1 MKNHTATQ
9 NSRAKMGLLSMA
21 AGTALVIGG
30 LWIVPAHAEGSS
42 DQGSCNSEQPQQL
55 NDGEGDS
62 QGDNSSDC
70 SSSCDSNGGDDNN
83 SDSVRLND
91 GEGDNSSDD
100 SSNCDNGD
108 DEETTTTVVDTTVV
122 DTTVVDTTVVDTTVA
137 PTTSVASQ
145 GPVPPTSVDQQSEA
159 NLPSTGSSSTS
170 LLVALGG
177 LLLGLGLVVAAAG
190 RRGATD

>member
-91 GEGDNSSDD
+91 GEGDSQGDD
-100 SSNCDNGD
+100 SSNCDDDSSSCDSDSNG
-108 DEETTTTVVDTTVV
+108 VQRAV
-122 DTTVVDTTVVDTTVA
+122 
-137 PTTSVASQ
+137 SQ
-145 GPVPPTSVDQQSEA
+145 GCLSA
-159 NLPSTGSSSTS
+159 NTLVIDSQIQHP
-170 LLVALGG
+170 LL
-177 LLLGLGLVVAAAG
+177 
-190 RRGATD
+190 